1 MKLTY
6 GQLRQM
12 VEEAYKLREQ
22 NVSGGAGG
30 YMTPR
35 AFGGKK
41 PNKVMRQGMKSV
53 QRPKRPSH
61 TKMFDYLEENN
72 K

>member
-6 GQLRQM
+6 GQLKQLIS
-12 VEEAYKLREQ
+12 EALKEQ
-22 NVSGGAGG
+22 NVSGAAGG

-35 AFGGKK
+35 AFGKK
-41 PNKVMRQGMKSV
+41 TSKVMRQGMKPVS
-53 QRPKRPSH
+53 RPKRHSH